1 MEEKKKEEKPEE
13 QCAEPESA
21 FPETLLEFQI
31 ETKEAEI
38 DRVLSDLK
46 QVEKKNKECHQRN
59 DLLKETQ
66 QAHIGRI
73 LKQTEE
79 EEKKQDKKEV
89 VTRDDVEESLKAT
102 WQYEKDKEQLL
113 KDMQSQIEETE
124 QRLSVKQDERDYW
137 LEYKNVG
144 SKTHSSKIMNL
155 EEDIK
160 EVKDDFHRDA
170 EYYRN
175 TLKAMKEENDRQ
187 VENHMKLTKEQAPEN
202 AVRYLDQNSIRE
214 IEENQWLKAEIK
226 MYRKKISDLKAS
238 IELLEEE
245 NISLVTKLIDSKLQD
260 LREPRH
266 LFLTQGAEMQDEFPK
281 DEINE
286 VEFSEYAGKTDGDE
300 SLRSV
305 TVPCQKIK
313 DFAKIQSK
321 TEPQAS
327 DKELWEKPF
336 TPSLDRLLNED
347 KKDFQE
353 YFKKGPLGT
362 RLMYVVGRAM
372 PIHEETED
380 MPSRSYEEDGK
391 SNRHITARMIKALCE
406 DEVGET

>member
-1 MEEKKKEEKPEE
+1 MEEEKNEEKPEE
-13 QCAEPESA
+13 QFTEPESA
-21 FPETLLEFQI
+21 FPEALLEFQI
-31 ETKEAEI
+31 ETREAEI
-38 DRVLSDLK
+38 DRVLIDLK
-46 QVEKKNKECHQRN
+46 QVEKKNKEYHQRN

-66 QAHIGRI
+66 QGHIGRI

-89 VTRDDVEESLKAT
+89 VTRDDVEESLKST

-113 KDMQSQIEETE
+113 KDVQSQIEETE
-124 QRLSVKQDERDYW
+124 QRLSVKRDERDYW

-160 EVKDDFHRDA
+160 GVKDDFHRDA

-187 VENHMKLTKEQAPEN
+187 VENHMKLSKEKAP
-202 AVRYLDQNSIRE
+202 
-214 IEENQWLKAEIK
+214 EIK

-260 LREPRH
+260 LRQPRH
-266 LFLTQGAEMQDEFPK
+266 LFLTQAAEMQ
-281 DEINE
+281 
-286 VEFSEYAGKTDGDE
+286 GKADGDE

-327 DKELWEKPF
+327 YKELWEKPF
-336 TPSLDRLLNED
+336 TPTLDRLLNED

-353 YFKKGPLGT
+353 YLKQGPLGT

-372 PIHEETED
+372 PIHEETDD
-380 MPSRSYEEDGK
+380 MPSRRYEEDGK
-391 SNRHITARMIKALCE
+391 SNRHITARMIRALCE
-406 DEVGET
+406 EKVGET

>member
-1 MEEKKKEEKPEE
+1 MEEKKNEEKPEE
-13 QCAEPESA
+13 QFTEPESA
-21 FPETLLEFQI
+21 FPESLLEFQI

-38 DRVLSDLK
+38 DRVLIDLK
-46 QVEKKNKECHQRN
+46 QVEKKNKEYHQRN

-66 QAHIGRI
+66 QGHIGRI

-113 KDMQSQIEETE
+113 KDVQSQIEETE

-160 EVKDDFHRDA
+160 GVKDDFHRNA

-187 VENHMKLTKEQAPEN
+187 VENHMKLTKEKAPEN

-214 IEENQWLKAEIK
+214 IEENQWLKAEIE

-260 LREPRH
+260 LRQPRP
-266 LFLTQGAEMQDEFPK
+266 LFLTQAAEMQGKFPK

-286 VEFSEYAGKTDGDE
+286 VEFSEYARKADGDD

-321 TEPQAS
+321 REPQAR

-336 TPSLDRLLNED
+336 TPTLDRLLNED

-353 YFKKGPLGT
+353 YLKQGPLGT
-362 RLMYVVGRAM
+362 RLMYVVGRTM
-372 PIHEETED
+372 PIHEETDD
-380 MPSRSYEEDGK
+380 MPSRRYEDDGR
-391 SNRHITARMIKALCE
+391 SNRHITARMIRALCE
-406 DEVGET
+406 EKVGET